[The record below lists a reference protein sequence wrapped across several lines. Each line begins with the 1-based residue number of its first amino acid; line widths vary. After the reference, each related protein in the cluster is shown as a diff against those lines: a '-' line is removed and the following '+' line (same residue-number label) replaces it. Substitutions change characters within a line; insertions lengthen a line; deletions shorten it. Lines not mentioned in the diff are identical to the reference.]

1 MTGQDIKRLRQRL
14 LLLETELADEL
25 GVSVSTIRFWEE
37 NVMGISIKRQR
48 QILEYCKNKGIEI

>member
-1 MTGQDIKRLRQRL
+1 MTGNDIKRLRQRL
-14 LLLETELADEL
+14 LLLQTEFADEL